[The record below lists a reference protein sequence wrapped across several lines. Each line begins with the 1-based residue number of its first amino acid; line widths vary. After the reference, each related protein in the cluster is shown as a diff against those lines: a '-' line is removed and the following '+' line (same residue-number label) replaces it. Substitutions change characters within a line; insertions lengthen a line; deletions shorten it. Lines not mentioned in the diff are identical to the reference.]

1 MGDALVALKHD
12 ELKEMGVASVGHRL
26 TILKSIYETKVK
38 QDIPIDPD
46 HYIPL
51 CKFSF
56 LELHTFLMPQL
67 AAEQNSR
74 DELATQDD
82 IQRIIQSI
90 KLRDERIVQAEQE
103 LRKLAD
109 DYRRLRE
116 ELLPVFKIA
125 KDRSHPL
132 PYGPPSSYQPSTT
145 SPELSNHDTSIASPP
160 VTQAAPEKTG
170 SSLTRTFSKKLFL
183 GSTPKNNSPTHVPN
197 TIHEGKS
204 LNDSSSLDPSAAA
217 VAASSH
223 LTASMSG
230 GSQPSTSPNPMNVP
244 SPTSPASFYPQQTL
258 ASRSYA
264 REGTAT
270 NTSRTLYDHAE
281 DLARDPPT
289 RTAPTP
295 TPQTARNL
303 QDPPTSANSVNSTT
317 KTTTATQGSSTDS
330 AAPSVEIFKSFRVSM
345 EDPCYKVLPAALKK
359 YNIVADWRQ
368 YALYIVF
375 GDQERC
381 LGLEEKPL
389 ILFKKLD
396 REGRKP
402 MFMLRRHAP
411 PSEGYTGHIGGSG
424 AANTSFEGD
433 GGAGLNGGGALG
445 SSGSSVRG
453 QQSAIQLPGGVL

>member
-1 MGDALVALKHD
+1 MSTRQKSSKTFPSMRTTTYHFVRFLDQEGLPN
-12 ELKEMGVASVGHRL
+12 RL
-26 TILKSIYETKVK
+26 TISI
-38 QDIPIDPD
+38 
-46 HYIPL
+46 
-51 CKFSF
+51 
-56 LELHTFLMPQL
+56 
-67 AAEQNSR
+67 AAEANQR

-116 ELLPVFKIA
+116 ELLPVFRMA
-125 KDRSHPL
+125 KDRSQPL
-132 PYGPPSSYQPSTT
+132 PYGPPSSYQLSTT
-145 SPELSNHDTSIASPP
+145 SPELYNHDTSMSSPP
-160 VTQAAPEKTG
+160 ITQTAPEKTG

-197 TIHEGKS
+197 TIHEGKIA
-204 LNDSSSLDPSAAA
+204 DAGALDPSAAA
-217 VAASSH
+217 MAASSH

-230 GSQPSTSPNPMNVP
+230 GSQPSTSPNLVNVP
-244 SPTSPASFYPQQTL
+244 SPTSPASYHPQQTL
-258 ASRSYA
+258 ASRSYNRDGSA
-264 REGTAT
+264 G
-270 NTSRTLYDHAE
+270 NTSRSMYDHTDAPP
-281 DLARDPPT
+281 RDAPS
-289 RTAPTP
+289 RAAPTP
-295 TPQTARNL
+295 TPQNPRNM
-303 QDPPTSANSVNSTT
+303 QDPPTSANSVTSTP
-317 KTTTATQGSSTDS
+317 KPGSGGGGSNTDS

-359 YNIVADWRQ
+359 YNIQADWRQ
-368 YALYIVF
+368 YALYIVY

-381 LGLEEKPL
+381 LGLDEKPL

-411 PSEGYTGHIGGSG
+411 PSEGYTGHVGGSG
-424 AANTSFEGD
+424 AANASFDGD
-433 GGAGLNGGGALG
+433 GGGGLNSGGAFG